1 MSKKYG
7 TVVTTFE
14 YFIICNFIVTMK
26 QFLLCFVERPFEV
39 KDWWICR
46 HQIVEAR
53 VSLSLS
59 AFSFSISI

>member
-1 MSKKYG
+1 
-7 TVVTTFE
+7 
-14 YFIICNFIVTMK
+14 MK
-26 QFLLCFVERPFEV
+26 QFLLCFVERPFEI